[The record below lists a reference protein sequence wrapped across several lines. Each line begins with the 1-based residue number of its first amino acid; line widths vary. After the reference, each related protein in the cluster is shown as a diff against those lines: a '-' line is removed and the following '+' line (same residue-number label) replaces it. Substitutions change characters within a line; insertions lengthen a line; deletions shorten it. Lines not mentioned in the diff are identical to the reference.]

1 MKTKMIR
8 FLLSVSFLV
17 AFSFTAE
24 AQINVKKLGGQM
36 KKSAEQQVEQKIKE
50 KTASKTREALD
61 RGGKSLDNAGSKA
74 TSSKPSSSG
83 EVSKYANA
91 LYVSTAGT
99 ARGEGTKAS
108 PLKDVQKA
116 IDKASNGD
124 VIRIAEGNFLGNLD
138 RGWMEIKDKYVS
150 LEGGWNSDFTER
162 NPTKYITRIQ
172 PTKAQAGTIGSH
184 LLDIQVTSNK
194 HSQIIID
201 GIFFDYGFVSEY
213 APADPSDPRFGCPIG
228 CETGLIKPV
237 GVPPNKAVRLI
248 GGKVAGKLII
258 RNCMFL
264 NGTFNAIIMSNAGGD
279 WEIYNNVFVSNLY
292 SSVQIDGGLNQ
303 QTNAHES
310 TVDFHHNTVL
320 FTWPRTKE
328 MEDMGYGYRFRNGVD
343 HKVHHN
349 IFGCNNLGALDGT
362 FDDSTLPE
370 SKRKICSSYDN
381 LFFMNKGDIVLSGT
395 SGGKWL
401 YVPGKRF
408 DEVEMLK
415 EYENNRELSANS
427 KLKDLIEPAY
437 LKGFASLKVMT
448 TESYDANSAANL
460 YREAH
465 GLNKQG
471 TSTTRVSMFG
481 NRYNFD
487 QAIKLFG
494 AEQGYGAQMPK

>member
-1 MKTKMIR
+1 MKTTHK
-8 FLLSVSFLV
+8 LLMATVLV
-17 AFSFTAE
+17 IAFCFSSE
-24 AQINVKKLGGQM
+24 AQINVKKLGSQV
-36 KKSAEQQVEQKIKE
+36 KRSAEQQVEQKVKE
-50 KTASKTREALD
+50 KTTRETHEALNK
-61 RGGKSLDNAGSKA
+61 GEKNLDNAVSKA
-74 TSSKPSSSG
+74 SASKPSSSG

-124 VIRIAEGNFLGNLD
+124 VIRISEGNFLGNLD

-162 NPTKYITRIQ
+162 NPVKYITRIQ

-184 LLDIQVTSNK
+184 LLNIEVTSNR

-279 WEIYNNVFVSNLY
+279 WE
-292 SSVQIDGGLNQ
+292 
-303 QTNAHES
+303 
-310 TVDFHHNTVL
+310 
-320 FTWPRTKE
+320 
-328 MEDMGYGYRFRNGVD
+328 
-343 HKVHHN
+343 
-349 IFGCNNLGALDGT
+349 
-362 FDDSTLPE
+362 
-370 SKRKICSSYDN
+370 
-381 LFFMNKGDIVLSGT
+381 
-395 SGGKWL
+395 
-401 YVPGKRF
+401 
-408 DEVEMLK
+408 
-415 EYENNRELSANS
+415 
-427 KLKDLIEPAY
+427 
-437 LKGFASLKVMT
+437 
-448 TESYDANSAANL
+448 
-460 YREAH
+460 
-465 GLNKQG
+465 
-471 TSTTRVSMFG
+471 
-481 NRYNFD
+481 
-487 QAIKLFG
+487 
-494 AEQGYGAQMPK
+494 